1 MTFTN
6 TDCVKN
12 YIVFWQ
18 EDEMVDGDVCDQ
30 VEWKVYV
37 QIKPIKTKIEQEINK

>member
-1 MTFTN
+1 MKFTN
-6 TDCVKN
+6 ADCVKN

-37 QIKPIKTKIEQEINK
+37 QINLIKSKIKQELNK